1 MSELEWAVQ
10 WEAATP
16 DPDILA
22 SAPVPPV
29 LHRPASTAEEDQLT
43 PEQIEENAQALTAF
57 NEAVSDYTAHL
68 DADLANPERWQ
79 SVRSVTPDEAGA
91 RRLLA
96 DMRGLHTSDPLARN
110 FQLVTSPPRV
120 WTPAE

>member
-1 MSELEWAVQ
+1 MSDLEWAVQ

-16 DPDILA
+16 DPDILNT
-22 SAPVPPV
+22 APLPPV

-43 PEQIEENAQALTAF
+43 PEQVEENAAALTAF
-57 NEAVSDYTAHL
+57 NEALSDYNARL
-68 DADLANPERWQ
+68 DADQANPERWQ
-79 SVRSVTPDEAGA
+79 SVQSVTPNEAGA

-96 DMRGLHTSDPLARN
+96 DLRSLHANDPLARN
-110 FQLVTSPPRV
+110 FQLVTSSPRV